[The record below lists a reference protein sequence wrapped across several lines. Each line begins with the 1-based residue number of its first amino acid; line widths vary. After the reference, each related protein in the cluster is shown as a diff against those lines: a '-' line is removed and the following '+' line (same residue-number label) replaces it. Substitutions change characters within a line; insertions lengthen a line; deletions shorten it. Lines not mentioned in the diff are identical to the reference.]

1 MSKTIR
7 SMVNFAHEKIK
18 KAREEPNS
26 SGKVQTIRSMYGDL
40 LRKLPQQELIR
51 DWSEDLW
58 DLFNHLNNIRRITGT
73 SEAASKLE
81 DQQTDWLKESIDHM
95 A

>member
-1 MSKTIR
+1 
-7 SMVNFAHEKIK
+7 
-18 KAREEPNS
+18 
-26 SGKVQTIRSMYGDL
+26 MYGDL

-58 DLFNHLNNIRRITGT
+58 DLFNHLNNVRRITGT

-81 DQQTDWLKESIDHM
+81 DQETDWLKESIDHM